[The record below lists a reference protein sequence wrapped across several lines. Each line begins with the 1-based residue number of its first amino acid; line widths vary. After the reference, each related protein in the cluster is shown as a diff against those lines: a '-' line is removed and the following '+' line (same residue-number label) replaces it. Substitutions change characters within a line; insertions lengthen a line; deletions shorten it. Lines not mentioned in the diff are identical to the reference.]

1 MPNWFIRDTID
12 FEKSQVER
20 DLATPYT
27 LMMPGD
33 NGAHTWCVTIL
44 DGGESVDITGKTVQA
59 FFTRS
64 DGVTVAVIGEA
75 IGSVAR
81 VTFPRDVY
89 LHRGALRGV
98 MRLGDSVESVTD
110 PVTTLMERTFYVRE
124 GIGDHVVAPEN
135 TFPTMEEL
143 IEAIQNVTDIVYPV
157 GSIYLSTNDT
167 NPGTI
172 FSNTTWVRIK
182 DTFLL
187 AAGDTYA
194 AGATGGEAEHTLTL
208 DEVPAHD
215 HGNYVYRNG
224 TQFGWAE
231 LQPTGSHVD
240 MAMLNSVCGG
250 QAHNNMPPY
259 LAVYVWQ
266 RTA

>member
-1 MPNWFIRDTID
+1 MPNWYIRDHVD
-12 FEKSQVER
+12 LER
-20 DLATPYT
+20 YDPDLLLRPPAQ
-27 LMMPGD
+27 LMLPGD
-33 NGAHTWCVTIL
+33 NGAHMW
-44 DGGESVDITGKTVQA
+44 SVDVVSGTEAPDLTGKTVQA
-59 FFTRS
+59 FFVRA
-64 DGVTVAVIGEA
+64 DGVTVAVP
-75 IGSVAR
+75 GSASGNTVM
-81 VTFPRDVY
+81 VTLPRDVY
-89 LHRGALRGV
+89 LVRGALRGV

-240 MAMLNSVCGG
+240 MAMLNSVGGG